1 MTCVHGPEIG
11 QSGGMRTLA
20 ALTVLIACG
29 ATATSISAG
38 STDSVGSTGKAY
50 LRLVDRDPLTI
61 QGRAFKSRE
70 RVRVVASVP
79 AADQTMTSGSELV
92 RKTVRAT
99 VTGSFRVTFSE
110 ITVDRCSLVRVTSV
124 GARGSMAVLKVLP
137 SPMCT
142 PALTP

>member
-1 MTCVHGPEIG
+1 
-11 QSGGMRTLA
+11 MRTLA
-20 ALTVLIACG
+20 ALTMLVACG

-38 STDSVGSTGKAY
+38 SSGKAY
-50 LRLVDRDPLTI
+50 LRLVDRDPLTV

-79 AADQTMTSGSELV
+79 DAGQTMASGSDVV

-99 VTGSFRVTFSE
+99 VTGSFRVAFSE

-124 GARGSMAVLKVLP
+124 GARGSMAVLKMLP
-137 SPMCT
+137 SPMCA
-142 PALTP
+142 PAQSP

>member
-1 MTCVHGPEIG
+1 MTGVRGPEIG
-11 QSGGMRTLA
+11 HPVGMRTLT
-20 ALTVLIACG
+20 ALIVLIACG
-29 ATATSISAG
+29 ASATSISAG
-38 STDSVGSTGKAY
+38 SSGKAY
-50 LRLVDRDPLTI
+50 LRVVDRDPLTV

-79 AADQTMTSGSELV
+79 ASAQTMASGSEIA

-99 VTGSFRVTFSE
+99 ATGSFRVVFSE
-110 ITVDRCSLVRVTSV
+110 MSVDRCSLVRVTSV

-142 PALTP
+142 PSHSP